1 MLPKKT
7 MLIDPKI
14 NKFIMERDFK
24 SGMYNKRASGI
35 GIPIKQNNDIIS
47 DLNKSTDIIIKSSSF
62 FVILASFTSFCY
74 YFLSSYFWLYFL

>member
-1 MLPKKT
+1 MLSKKT

-35 GIPIKQNNDIIS
+35 SIKQNNDIIPN
-47 DLNKSTDIIIKSSSF
+47 LNEKNNNLIIKSSSF
-62 FVILASFTSFCY
+62 FIILASVTSFCY
-74 YFLSSYFWLYFL
+74 YFLFRKSS

>member
-1 MLPKKT
+1 MFSFMLSKKT

-35 GIPIKQNNDIIS
+35 SIKQNNDIIS
-47 DLNKSTDIIIKSSSF
+47 DLNNSNDIIIKSSSF
-62 FVILASFTSFCY
+62 FIILASFTSFCY
-74 YFLSSYFWLYFL
+74 YFLFKKSL